1 MEDAPCYT
9 VSIFMKKLF
18 FIGIGGVV
26 LSAAAFGLSYTNK
39 DSVNGSSN
47 ATGMESQ
54 QEQIKKG
61 EDVTTP
67 MIERMKTPDVMKAV
81 YLTAPSA
88 GREDKI
94 QTVLAMKKNGGNR
107 CQRFIRYGGIRFAI
121 GNG

>member
-1 MEDAPCYT
+1 MTNGCYGNNTIPKCLYSMEDAPCYT

-67 MIERMKTPDVMKAV
+67 MIERMKTPD
-81 YLTAPSA
+81 S
-88 GREDKI
+88 R
-94 QTVLAMKKNGGNR
+94 
-107 CQRFIRYGGIRFAI
+107 
-121 GNG
+121 